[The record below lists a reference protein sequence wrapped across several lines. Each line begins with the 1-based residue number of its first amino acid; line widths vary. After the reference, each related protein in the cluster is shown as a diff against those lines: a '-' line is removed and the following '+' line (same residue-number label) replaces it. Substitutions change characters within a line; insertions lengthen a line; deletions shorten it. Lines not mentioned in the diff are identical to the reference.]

1 MKKRVVIT
9 GMGVITP
16 LGNCIKDF
24 WNALVDGQSGVNNIT
39 RFSVEDFPVKIAG
52 EVNAFCPED
61 FFTDDKMDR
70 LDRFSQ
76 FALASAYQAVNDSK
90 IDIKKGG
97 RDDIGVVLGTS
108 VGGIYS
114 HEKAAE
120 DLFTRGFK
128 FVDPVSIPKVMYNA
142 GACHIARHFG
152 FMGPNYTVTTACASG
167 ANAIGEAYK
176 IIKDGYAKAM
186 VTGGADATLSPVFF
200 AAWCKLRVLSRQN
213 DSPQKAC
220 KPFSKNRDGLVVSE
234 GSGIL
239 ILEELESAK
248 ERNARIYGE
257 VIGYGSTND
266 AYHLTFPHID
276 GEVKAIENALKDAQI
291 SKEDVD
297 YINAHGTATAINDSV
312 ETDAIKKVFGDNAYS
327 IPISS
332 TKSMLGHTLGA
343 SGAIELITCA
353 LSLNESIIPPTINYE
368 EPDPKCDLDYVPNK
382 ARKADINISL
392 SNSFGFGGNNAVL
405 ILNKLNKDEV

>member
-1 MKKRVVIT
+1 M
-9 GMGVITP
+9 
-16 LGNCIKDF
+16 
-24 WNALVDGQSGVNNIT
+24 
-39 RFSVEDFPVKIAG
+39 
-52 EVNAFCPED
+52 
-61 FFTDDKMDR
+61 
-70 LDRFSQ
+70 
-76 FALASAYQAVNDSK
+76 
-90 IDIKKGG
+90 
-97 RDDIGVVLGTS
+97 
-108 VGGIYS
+108 
-114 HEKAAE
+114 
-120 DLFTRGFK
+120 
-128 FVDPVSIPKVMYNA
+128 
-142 GACHIARHFG
+142 
-152 FMGPNYTVTTACASG
+152 
-167 ANAIGEAYK
+167 
-176 IIKDGYAKAM
+176 
-186 VTGGADATLSPVFF
+186 
-200 AAWCKLRVLSRQN
+200 
-213 DSPQKAC
+213 
-220 KPFSKNRDGLVVSE
+220 
-234 GSGIL
+234 
-239 ILEELESAK
+239 
-248 ERNARIYGE
+248 
-257 VIGYGSTND
+257 
-266 AYHLTFPHID
+266 TFPHID